1 MRLISRGIVVLALTA
16 TLSSCG
22 LGTLQTQTAGMEP
35 VGNGVDTAVGD
46 LKVQGVTL
54 VTNGAGV
61 VSLVASIINPTLDAD
76 AVIGVQING
85 VDALLTPVN
94 LTVAPRKSLQLG
106 YQSGAHVDAALDL
119 EAGTYAD
126 ISFVFAGAGQLDVSA
141 LIVEA
146 TGSYAN
152 VTPAPNLVVEPTESA
167 SPTL

>member
-1 MRLISRGIVVLALTA
+1 MRLISRGIVVVALAA

-46 LKVQGVTL
+46 LKVQDVTL

-61 VSLVASIINPTLDAD
+61 VSLVASIVNPTLDAD

-94 LTVAPRKSLQLG
+94 LTVAPR
-106 YQSGAHVDAALDL
+106 
-119 EAGTYAD
+119 
-126 ISFVFAGAGQLDVSA
+126 
-141 LIVEA
+141 
-146 TGSYAN
+146 
-152 VTPAPNLVVEPTESA
+152 
-167 SPTL
+167 

>member
-1 MRLISRGIVVLALTA
+1 MRLISRGIVVVALAA

-46 LKVQGVTL
+46 LKVQDVTL

-61 VSLVASIINPTLDAD
+61 VSLVASIVNPTLDAD

-94 LTVAPRKSLQLG
+94 LTVAPRRSLQLG
-106 YQSGAHVDAALDL
+106 HQGVSYVDAPLEL
-119 EAGTYAD
+119 EAGTYAN
-126 ISFVFAGAGQLDVSA
+126 ISIVFASAGQLDVSA
-141 LIVEA
+141 LVVEA

-152 VTPAPNLVVEPTESA
+152 VTPAPNLVFPTDSVM
-167 SPTL
+167 PVV